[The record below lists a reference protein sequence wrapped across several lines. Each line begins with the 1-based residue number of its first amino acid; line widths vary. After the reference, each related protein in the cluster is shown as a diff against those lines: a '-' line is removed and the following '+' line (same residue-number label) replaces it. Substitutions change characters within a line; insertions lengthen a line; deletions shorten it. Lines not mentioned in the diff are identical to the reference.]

1 MKTSLAFLLVILI
14 SPMTYADWGDVYYCQ
29 MTTHFATSLDG
40 RITAHELEKFQF
52 KLDETKQAMVFRSS
66 GYFVSTAM
74 ELEEN
79 WRGMT
84 IMEVWRANDGDSMSY
99 FDEGK
104 FLYVSTGTVSA
115 GSNSL
120 SADCEKF

>member
-1 MKTSLAFLLVILI
+1 
-14 SPMTYADWGDVYYCQ
+14 MTNLNA
-29 MTTHFATSLDG
+29 
-40 RITAHELEKFQF
+40 ITIQVESRRYELEKFQF

-104 FLYVSTGTVSA
+104 FLYVSTGTGSA

>member
-84 IMEVWRANDGDSMSY
+84 IMEVWRTNDGDSMSD

-104 FLYVSTGTVSA
+104 FLYVSTGTGSA